1 MSVLQL
7 IPLAKMNDR
16 QVLSLLEMR
25 NDRRIRQWMY
35 SDHTITTEEHR
46 AWVERMRDDPTEVI
60 FGVATDD
67 GALCGSVAVNHVDMR
82 HRKADWAFYLSDN
95 APYGCAAAVE
105 FALINFVFDRLDLEK
120 LNCEV
125 IAGNEAV
132 VKLHKKFGFS
142 EEGIRREN
150 IIKAGHRV
158 GVVLLGLTR
167 DEWMKNKERIAAVH
181 AALLRRFTVHL
192 SALSDDT
199 PLNP

>member
-7 IPLAKMNDR
+7 IPLAEMKGV
-16 QVLSLLEMR
+16 QVLSLREMR
-25 NDRRIRQWMY
+25 NDRRVRQWMY
-35 SDHTITTEEHR
+35 SDHTITAEEHR

-60 FGVATDD
+60 FGVATED
-67 GALCGSVAVNHVDMR
+67 GALCGSVAVNHVDLR

-105 FALINFVFDRLDLEK
+105 FVLINFAFDRLGLEK

-125 IAGNEAV
+125 IEGNEAV

-150 IIKAGHRV
+150 ILKAGQRV
-158 GVVLLGLTR
+158 GVILLGLTR
-167 DEWMKNKERIAAVH
+167 DEWAQNKERIATVH
-181 AALLRRFTVHL
+181 AALLRRFTVQL
-192 SALSDDT
+192 PVLPDNV
-199 PLNP
+199 P